1 MLFGAVDLEVYEAV
15 VKGPDEV
22 KFHPDRCDRC
32 GLCLVGCPE
41 LSMERRDAPAPIAEL
56 IEGERGKGAQA
67 VLSGCSSCFTCNTLC
82 PTGADPYFLILE
94 RWGKLYR
101 DRGAPAI
108 YRFVCPNRT
117 DNIWSGLSGLA
128 SDEERA
134 LFRPLARQPRTA
146 PGSARLSSAT
156 TATCSPIS
164 PTRPSLTV
172 LPSPIPI
179 GHWECGAYLTQ
190 AGYLAEVEKIAR
202 MLEKPLNAYGDR
214 ETVVL
219 TDAVRMLL
227 TRFIPEHFGITYSP
241 RFTSFTYWLRD
252 SLKKGEIPLTEKVNL
267 KLAVHDNCYAKAEG
281 APLYDAAREVLSHTG
296 AQLVEL
302 SHNRDYS
309 YCCGFGRGAADIPK
323 HAIPFEI
330 MKGAIRKIRQAE
342 QVNADGLVTYCTG
355 CMYLL
360 WAARELSGT
369 KIAVYHLVEPVTMA
383 MGAYRYADLAR
394 QRERAWDII
403 ALITLA
409 YAKSFF
415 QPRFFIGDPADI
427 RYRPDENAPECRV
440 EDHPAAPFR
449 SGRPCHVCSGLS
461 DGRKV
466 IDVEPRPVTGETP
479 LPGSSETPRPGRR
492 SGFYRP

>member
-1 MLFGAVDLEVYEAV
+1 MDLNNARRAV
-15 VKGPDEV
+15 
-22 KFHPDRCDRC
+22 
-32 GLCLVGCPE
+32 
-41 LSMERRDAPAPIAEL
+41 SEL
-56 IEGERGKGAQA
+56 IEGGRGKGARA
-67 VLSGCSSCFTCNTLC
+67 VLSACSSCFTCNTLC

-108 YRFVCPNRT
+108 YRFVCPNQN
-117 DNIWSGLSGLA
+117 DNIWSGLAGMA

-134 LFRPLARQPRTA
+134 LFGRWHDNQEPPPKRPLVLGNYGHLFPHIAD
-146 PGSARLSSAT
+146 
-156 TATCSPIS
+156 SP
-164 PTRPSLTV
+164 LFDGFTV
-172 LPSPIPI
+172 TDPI

-202 MLEKPLNAYGDR
+202 MLEDPLNAYGDR

-267 KLAVHDNCYAKAEG
+267 KLAVHDNCYAKADG

-302 SHNRDYS
+302 SHNRDS
-309 YCCGFGRGAADIPK
+309 SHCCGFGRGAADIPK

-342 QVNADGLVTYCTG
+342 QVKADGLVTYCTG

-403 ALITLA
+403 ALITLG

-415 QPRFFIGDPADI
+415 QRRFFIGDPADI
-427 RYRPDENAPECRV
+427 RYRPDDNTRTTVARIIRSLLSSR
-440 EDHPAAPFR
+440 AARGAYAAFFR
-449 SGRPCHVCSGLS
+449 TATKLL
-461 DGRKV
+461 
-466 IDVEPRPVTGETP
+466 T
-479 LPGSSETPRPGRR
+479 
-492 SGFYRP
+492 